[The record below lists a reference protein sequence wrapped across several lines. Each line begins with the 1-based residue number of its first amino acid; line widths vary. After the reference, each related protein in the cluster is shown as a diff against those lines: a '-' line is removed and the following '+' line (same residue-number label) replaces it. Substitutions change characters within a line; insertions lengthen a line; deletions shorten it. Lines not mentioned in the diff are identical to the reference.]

1 MDLTR
6 LKYFLVLAQTEH
18 LRKAAE
24 LLNITPP
31 ALSKAIK
38 TLEMEI
44 GEELILAEGRGLKI
58 TAKGRELVELVSP
71 SVEQLLTLKDQLG
84 RSQKKEKALRI
95 GTFEVFSTY
104 FSGELYK
111 NHLPHSESI
120 LYELVPGEI
129 EEILSEGLID
139 IGITYLPVPHQKI
152 DHIKICDIEMDVFG
166 RADSFKNKSFEE
178 LPFVIPVRPI
188 QSAPTKARGLDGWP
202 DDRIYRNIFYKV
214 TLMESALE
222 MCRQGLAVAYL
233 PSFIVK
239 IHNSKLKKEY
249 QLVSYSHELKLK
261 ERKQSVYLVKRKDDT
276 ENALDKKLAR
286 AIRMITQA

>member
-6 LKYFLVLAQTEH
+6 LKYFLVLTQTEH

-24 LLNITPP
+24 LLNITSP

-38 TLEMEI
+38 TLEEEL
-44 GEELILAEGRGLKI
+44 GETLILAEGRGLKI
-58 TAKGRELVELVSP
+58 TQKGHELAKLAAP
-71 SVEQLLTLKDQLG
+71 SVEHLFNLKEHLG
-84 RSQKKEKALRI
+84 REQKKEKVLKV

-111 NHLPHSESI
+111 HHLPHSESV
-120 LYELVPGEI
+120 LYELIPGEI
-129 EEILSEGLID
+129 EEILNEGLID
-139 IGITYLPVPHQKI
+139 IGITYLPVPHQNI
-152 DHIKICDIEMDVFG
+152 DHIKIVDIEMDVFG
-166 RADSFKNKSFEE
+166 RSDAFKNKDFKD

-202 DDRIYRNIFYKV
+202 DDKIYRNIFYRV

-222 MCRQGLAVAYL
+222 LCRQGLAVAYL

-239 IHNSKLKKEY
+239 LHNQKLKKEF
-249 QLVSYSHELKLK
+249 QLSPIAHALKIK
-261 ERKQSVYLVKRKDDT
+261 ERKHSVYLVKRKNDSED
-276 ENALDKKLAR
+276 ALDKKLAR
-286 AIRMITQA
+286 AIRMITQD